1 LWNDNCDVVLSFSKK
16 EQVGNG
22 RVYGPLSHGFKH
34 IKEQVLTQS
43 HSSQT
48 NQRTGFNPEP
58 QLSNKLKNLSW
69 TAGSY
74 RKETLRFFYFC
85 LKTLEPEVIT
95 NYPTT
100 GNDLLWNIISI
111 LVLSLMTCC
120 CDEFAYQVAIY
131 QIPDLKINI
140 TARLE
145 LALIRIAFCS
155 KRSTDIKCA
164 VHVSTIISM
173 LPLTLITHNI
183 CNWHEIVPKLQK
195 EVKLL

>member
-1 LWNDNCDVVLSFSKK
+1 MVLSFSKK

-22 RVYGPLSHGFKH
+22 RVYGPLEPWFP
-34 IKEQVLTQS
+34 
-43 HSSQT
+43 T
-48 NQRTGFNPEP
+48 NQRTGFDPEP

-74 RKETLRFFYFC
+74 KKPSGSFIFVSNPWNQRLLQETLRFFYFC
-85 LKTLEPEVIT
+85 FKSLEPEVIT

-111 LVLSLMTCC
+111 LALSSMRCC

-131 QIPDLKINI
+131 QIPDLKISI
-140 TARLE
+140 RARLE
-145 LALIRIAFCS
+145 WHSLESHFVAKEAW
-155 KRSTDIKCA
+155 TCA